1 MLATDILKQ
10 DHREAEN
17 LMAQLEKA
25 SGQEN
30 GASYRPIFEQL
41 QTALHKHMMV
51 EEEIFYPAVKPA
63 DDLEDQVVEAY
74 DEHAEVKALLAQMNE
89 LDPAT
94 PEFQDALATMKAGIE
109 HHVAEEEG
117 EMFPTAEEEL
127 GAARME
133 ELGRLIQQQKTEA
146 QPQSRTRAM

>member
-1 MLATDILKQ
+1 MLATDILRQ

-17 LMAQLEKA
+17 LMMQLEEA

-30 GASYRPIFEQL
+30 GMSYRPIFEQL
-41 QTALHKHMMV
+41 RTALQKHMMV
-51 EEEIFYPAVKPA
+51 EEEIFYPAVKVA
-63 DDLEDQVVEAY
+63 DDLEDQVVEAV
-74 DEHAEVKALLAQMNE
+74 DEHAEVKALLTQMNE
-89 LDPAT
+89 LDPST

-127 GAARME
+127 GTARME
-133 ELGRLIQQQKTEA
+133 ELGRQIQQQKGASQHGTA
-146 QPQSRTRAM
+146 AM

>member
-1 MLATDILKQ
+1 MKATDILKQ

-30 GASYRPIFEQL
+30 GNTYRPIFEQL
-41 QTALHKHMMV
+41 RTALQKHMMV
-51 EEEIFYPAVKPA
+51 EEEIFYPAVKGA
-63 DDLEDQVVEAY
+63 DDLEDQVVEAV
-74 DEHAEVKALLAQMNE
+74 DEHAEVKALLTQMNE
-89 LDPAT
+89 LDPST

-127 GAARME
+127 GSARME
-133 ELGRLIQQQKTEA
+133 ELGRQIQQQKGES
-146 QPQSRTRAM
+146 QSGTAAV

>member
-10 DHREAEN
+10 DHREAEG
-17 LMAQLEKA
+17 LMMRLQEA
-25 SGQEN
+25 SGKDN

-41 QTALHKHMMV
+41 KTALHKHMMA

-63 DDLEDQVVEAY
+63 DHLEDQVVEAY

-89 LDPAT
+89 LDPTT
-94 PEFQDALATMKAGIE
+94 PEFQDALTTMKAGID

-117 EMFPTAEEEL
+117 EMFPTAEKEL

-133 ELGRLIQQQKTEA
+133 ELGRQIQQQKGQA
-146 QPQSRTRAM
+146 RQSTAM

>member
-1 MLATDILKQ
+1 MLATDLLKQ
-10 DHREAEN
+10 DHREAES

-25 SGQEN
+25 SGQSN

-41 QTALHKHMMV
+41 QTALYKHMMV
-51 EEEIFYPAVKPA
+51 EEEIFYPAVKGA

-94 PEFQDALATMKAGIE
+94 PEFQDALTTMKAGIE

-117 EMFPTAEEEL
+117 EMFPTAEQEL

-133 ELGRLIQQQKTEA
+133 ELGVLIEKSKGGMSQTMK
-146 QPQSRTRAM
+146 M